1 MQLLGLAHYGVL
13 VSVVVLGEV
22 EDGVRGDG
30 AVAEEGR
37 AGAEVLLRAKRF
49 CGLKFE
55 YLKLTWEFYLKHF

>member
-37 AGAEVLLRAKRF
+37 AGAEVLLRAKGF
-49 CGLKFE
+49 CSLKFRI
-55 YLKLTWEFYLKHF
+55 LRVQ